1 MSEPI
6 LDDNTL
12 TSDEEQSLHLFFW
25 LFLFG
30 LTLRIWGAIIFRHP
44 SDFVDI
50 LAIPFSR
57 ITFLIGVLNFSSDT
71 ILVLA
76 GLAAFQQKA
85 FHTFSN
91 TPRMNKYFILF
102 FIGAFF
108 KISHLLFHGIAP
120 DLFETADRWVN
131 ILFRIPIVLI
141 PWHYYRSIY
150 PKAPTPYLFRIPFFS
165 ACACGILSTLFHIQ
179 SWPYATVLLLTGGA
193 LFSLSFLGL
202 YIAHSQ
208 KK

>member
-1 MSEPI
+1 MPQPI

-12 TSDEEQSLHLFFW
+12 TSDEEQNLHPLFW
-25 LFLFG
+25 LFLLG
-30 LTLRIWGAIIFRHP
+30 LALRIWGAIIFRHP
-44 SDFVDI
+44 SNFVDI
-50 LAIPFSR
+50 LALSPHTV
-57 ITFLIGVLNFSSDT
+57 TFLTGVLSFSSDT

-76 GLAAFQQKA
+76 GLAAFQQRA
-85 FHTFSN
+85 FHTFGN

-108 KISHLLFHGIAP
+108 KISQLLFHGIVP
-120 DLFETADRWVN
+120 D
-131 ILFRIPIVLI
+131 LFRIPIVLI

-179 SWPYATVLLLTGGA
+179 SWPYATVLLLTGGG
-193 LFSLSFLGL
+193 LFSLSFFGL